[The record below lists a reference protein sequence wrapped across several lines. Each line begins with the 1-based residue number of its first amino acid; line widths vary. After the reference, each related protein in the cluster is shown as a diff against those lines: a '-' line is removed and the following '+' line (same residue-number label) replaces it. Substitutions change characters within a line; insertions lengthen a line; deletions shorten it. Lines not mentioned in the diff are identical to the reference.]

1 MIMTRQNHLNL
12 LGLVLALQIAALP
25 LMAQAADVKIPSSA
39 HQDEVAHSRTIA
51 LSGQRNFR
59 DLGGYRTAD
68 GRRQVR
74 WGKLYRSGT
83 LARLTDQDYAALTPL
98 GISTIVDFRTTAERT
113 AEPTNWRA
121 GEPEVLFKSYGTKG
135 ETALMA
141 ALSAP
146 NAKPADVRN
155 AMIGFYRQMPE
166 QYADQYGEIFHH
178 LVGYK
183 TPLLFHCTA
192 GKDRTGLAAAL
203 ILMTLG
209 VSRADAVA
217 DYILTEKAGDFRA
230 TGTGAAPSAAN
241 DPYAAMRATQAD
253 LMAPLLR
260 ADPAYLDAALDQI
273 IKDYGSVQAFVSKR
287 LGVSNAEVAILRARL
302 LEPVS

>member
-1 MIMTRQNHLNL
+1 MKRQNHQTL
-12 LGLVLALQIAALP
+12 LRLVLAFQIAAVP
-25 LMAQAADVKIPSSA
+25 LMVRAAEVKKSPSVNES
-39 HQDEVAHSRTIA
+39 QIAHSRTVA
-51 LSGQRNFR
+51 LTGQRNFR

-83 LARLTDQDYAALTPL
+83 LARLTDQDYAVLTPL

-135 ETALMA
+135 EAALMA
-141 ALSAP
+141 VLTAP

-166 QYADQYGEIFHH
+166 QYADQYSEIFHH
-178 LVGYK
+178 LVSYQA
-183 TPLLFHCTA
+183 PLLFHCTA

-203 ILMTLG
+203 ILMSLG

-260 ADPAYLDAALDQI
+260 ADPAYLEAALDQI
-273 IKDYGSVQAFVSKR
+273 IRDYGSVQTFVHKR
-287 LGVSNAEVAILRARL
+287 LGVSNAEVALLRARL

>member
-1 MIMTRQNHLNL
+1 MTRQNHPNF

-25 LMAQAADVKIPSSA
+25 LIAQAADGKNPSSA
-39 HQDEVAHSRTIA
+39 QQDQIAHSRTVA

-59 DLGGYRTAD
+59 DLGGYHTAD
-68 GRRQVR
+68 GKRQVR
-74 WGKLYRSGT
+74 WGMLYRSGT
-83 LARLTDQDYAALTPL
+83 LARLTDQDYAVLSPL

-113 AEPTNWRA
+113 SEPTNWRA

-141 ALSAP
+141 VLTAP
-146 NAKPADVRN
+146 NAKPADVRA

-166 QYADQYGEIFHH
+166 RYADQYGEIFHH
-178 LVGYK
+178 LVAYK
-183 TPLLFHCTA
+183 SPLLFHCTA

-203 ILMTLG
+203 ILMSLG
-209 VSRADAVA
+209 VSRADAIT
-217 DYILTEKAGDFRA
+217 DYVLTEKAGDFRA
-230 TGTGAAPSAAN
+230 TGTGATTSATSV
-241 DPYAAMRATQAD
+241 PYAAMRGTQAE
-253 LMAPLLR
+253 LMSPLLR

-273 IKDYGSVQAFVSKR
+273 IKDYGSVQTFVHKR
-287 LGVSNAEVAILRARL
+287 LSVSNAEIAILRARL

>member
-1 MIMTRQNHLNL
+1 MKRQNHPNL
-12 LGLVLALQIAALP
+12 LGLVLALQISAVP
-25 LMAQAADVKIPSSA
+25 FMAQASDINRLASVRESQI
-39 HQDEVAHSRTIA
+39 VHSRIVA
-51 LSGQRNFR
+51 LTGQRNFR

-83 LARLTDQDYAALTPL
+83 LARLTDQDYAVLSPL
-98 GISTIVDFRTTAERT
+98 GISTIVDFRSTAERA

-121 GEPEVLFKSYGTKG
+121 GEPSVLFKSYSTKG
-135 ETALMA
+135 EMALMA
-141 ALSAP
+141 VLAAP

-178 LVGYK
+178 LVSYQ

-192 GKDRTGLAAAL
+192 GKDRTGLASAL
-203 ILMTLG
+203 ILMALG
-209 VSRADAVA
+209 VSRNDAVA
-217 DYILTEKAGDFRA
+217 DYVLTEKAGDFRA
-230 TGTGAAPSAAN
+230 TGTGAASSGAD
-241 DPYAAMRATQAD
+241 DPYAAMRSTQAE

-260 ADPAYLDAALDQI
+260 ADPAYLEAALDQI
-273 IKDYGSVQAFVSKR
+273 IVDYGSVQAFVHKR
-287 LGVSNAEVAILRARL
+287 LGVSKGELAILRSRL
-302 LEPVS
+302 LEPIS

>member
-1 MIMTRQNHLNL
+1 MIMKSQTHLSFL
-12 LGLVLALQIAALP
+12 SLVLALQIAAVP
-25 LMAQAADVKIPSSA
+25 LVAQATDVKTPSSSQQA
-39 HQDEVAHSRTIA
+39 QIGHNRTVA
-51 LSGQRNFR
+51 LNGQRNFR
-59 DLGGYRTAD
+59 DLGGYRTTD

-74 WGKLYRSGT
+74 WGMLYRSGT
-83 LARLTDQDYAALTPL
+83 LARLTDQDYATLAPL
-98 GISTIVDFRTTAERT
+98 GISTIVDFRTTAERN

-135 ETALMA
+135 EAALMA
-141 ALSAP
+141 VLTAP
-146 NAKPADVRN
+146 NSKQVDVRN

-178 LVGYK
+178 LVAYK

-217 DYILTEKAGDFRA
+217 DYVLTEKAGDFRA
-230 TGTGAAPSAAN
+230 TGTGATTSAAN
-241 DPYAAMRATQAD
+241 DPYAAMRATQAE

-273 IKDYGSVQAFVSKR
+273 TKDYGSVQTFVSKR

-302 LEPVS
+302 LEPLS

>member
-1 MIMTRQNHLNL
+1 MKRQNHQTL
-12 LGLVLALQIAALP
+12 LRLVLALQIAAVP
-25 LMAQAADVKIPSSA
+25 LMVRAAEVKKSPSVNES
-39 HQDEVAHSRTIA
+39 QIAHSRTVA
-51 LSGQRNFR
+51 LTGQRNFR

-74 WGKLYRSGT
+74 WGKLYRSGS
-83 LARLTDQDYAALTPL
+83 LARLTDQDYAVLTPL
-98 GISTIVDFRTTAERT
+98 GISTIVDFRTTAERA

-121 GEPEVLFKSYGTKG
+121 GEPAVLFKSYSTKG
-135 ETALMA
+135 EMALMA
-141 ALSAP
+141 VLTAP
-146 NAKPADVRN
+146 NAKPADVRQ
-155 AMIGFYRQMPE
+155 AMIGFYQQMPE
-166 QYADQYGEIFHH
+166 QYADQYSEIFHH
-178 LVGYK
+178 LVSYQ

-203 ILMTLG
+203 ILMSLG

-241 DPYAAMRATQAD
+241 DPYSAMRGTQTE

-260 ADPAYLDAALDQI
+260 ADPAYLEAALDQI
-273 IKDYGSVQAFVSKR
+273 IKDYGSVQTFVHKR
-287 LGVSNAEVAILRARL
+287 LGVSNAEVALLRARL

>member
-1 MIMTRQNHLNL
+1 MMRQNHPNL
-12 LGLVLALQIAALP
+12 LGLVLAFQIGALP
-25 LMAQAADVKIPSSA
+25 LMAQAADVKNPLSA
-39 HQDEVAHSRTIA
+39 QQDRIAHSRTVA

-59 DLGGYRTAD
+59 DLGGYRTID

-74 WGKLYRSGT
+74 WGLLYRSGT
-83 LARLTDQDYAALTPL
+83 LARLSDQDYAILAPL

-135 ETALMA
+135 EAALMA
-141 ALSAP
+141 VLTAP
-146 NAKPADVRN
+146 NAKPADVRQ

-166 QYADQYGEIFHH
+166 QYADQYSEIFHH
-178 LVGYK
+178 LVAYK
-183 TPLLFHCTA
+183 SPLLFHCTA

-209 VSRADAVA
+209 VSRTDAVA
-217 DYILTEKAGDFRA
+217 DYVLTEKAGDFRA
-230 TGTGAAPSAAN
+230 TGTVAATSAAN
-241 DPYAAMRATQAD
+241 DPYAAMRATQTE

-273 IKDYGSVQAFVSKR
+273 TKDYGSVQTFVSKR
-287 LGVSNAEVAILRARL
+287 LGISNAEVAILRARL